1 MIDEFSRTRM
11 LLGGAGVDK
20 LKNSRVLVFGVGG
33 VGSHCI
39 EALARSGVG
48 TLILVD
54 HDTVSLTN
62 INRQVVALHSTIGR
76 QKTEV
81 MRERILDIHPGAHVQ
96 TFHTFVLEE
105 NAADL
110 ITEDL
115 DYVVDAVDTVT
126 AKLSIAEHCNR
137 TGIPLISSMGT
148 GNKLDPSRFRIADIC
163 ETSVCPL
170 CRVMRRELKKRGIPK
185 LKVLYSDEQPIDTKA
200 VQTDEDAGE
209 KKSIPGSV
217 AFVPPVAGILI
228 AREVIMDLCAS
239 PGK

>member
-11 LLGGAGVDK
+11 LLGEVGVDK
-20 LKNSRVLVFGVGG
+20 LKNSKVLVFGVGG

-81 MRERILDIHPGAHVQ
+81 MRERILDIHPGAQVQ
-96 TFHTFVLEE
+96 ALNTFVLEE
-105 NAADL
+105 NAGDL

-126 AKLSIAEHCNR
+126 AKLAIAEHCNR

-148 GNKLDPSRFRIADIC
+148 GNKLNPSRFRIADIY
-163 ETSVCPL
+163 ETAVCPL

-185 LKVLYSDEQPIDTKA
+185 LKVLYSDEQPVDTKA

-209 KKSIPGSV
+209 KRSIPGSV

-228 AREVIMDLCAS
+228 AREVILDLCES
-239 PGK
+239 

>member
-11 LLGGAGVDK
+11 LLGEVGVDK
-20 LKNSRVLVFGVGG
+20 LKNSKVLVFGVGG

-81 MRERILDIHPGAHVQ
+81 MRERILDIHPGAQVQ
-96 TFHTFVLEE
+96 ALNTFVLEE
-105 NAADL
+105 NAGDL

-126 AKLSIAEHCNR
+126 AKLAIAEHCNR

-148 GNKLDPSRFRIADIC
+148 GNKLNPSRFRIADIY
-163 ETSVCPL
+163 ETAVCPL

-185 LKVLYSDEQPIDTKA
+185 LKVLYSDEQPVDTKA

-209 KKSIPGSV
+209 KRSIPGSV

-228 AREVIMDLCAS
+228 AREVILDLCGS
-239 PGK
+239 

>member
-1 MIDEFSRTRM
+1 MTDEFSRTRM
-11 LLGGAGVDK
+11 LLGGDGVEK

-48 TLILVD
+48 NLILVD

-81 MRERILDIHPGAHVQ
+81 MRERILDIHPGAQVQ
-96 TFHTFVLEE
+96 TFQTFVLEE

-126 AKLSIAEHCNR
+126 AKLSIAECCNR

-185 LKVLYSDEQPIDTKA
+185 LKVLYSDEQPIDTRA

-209 KKSIPGSV
+209 RRSIPGSV

-228 AREVIMDLCAS
+228 AREVILDLCGL
-239 PGK
+239 PG